1 MSVPRLSQ
9 DIFEIL
15 YKSDVG
21 IAICDG
27 EGRFVWGNPQYQRI
41 SKFEVHKVEGQHILD
56 IMTAHS
62 VNVQG
67 AENML
72 SVVLNKRSSYTCM
85 VDFNTGHDTIATAT
99 PIFNEDGSLRWL
111 MYYLVDC
118 DQVFQM
124 QQQLAEV
131 TERMEVSQKQL
142 QEALFEKGGLNS
154 SVVHDGK
161 MLDIYAAAL
170 RMAQVT
176 ATVLI
181 LGETGT
187 GKDHLAKFIHN
198 AGTRKENPFVHVN
211 CSAIPENLFESEL
224 FGYEAGSF
232 TGASRQGKMGLIEFA
247 NHGTLYLD
255 EVADLPLNM
264 QTKLLLVLQNKK
276 LIRIGG
282 VKARAVDVRVIAA
295 TNRDLQSMVA
305 EKRFREDL
313 YYRLNVLEIQLP
325 PLRDRRDDIIPFVQF
340 FVERFNERYKMHKK
354 FSQHALHC
362 FLQYDWPGN
371 VRELEHLVERLVI
384 MSPEDFI
391 GEELLP
397 EKFRNAEK
405 KTPSLEKGRKLKD
418 ILEMVEEQV
427 LRKAIASSSSLK
439 EAAERLGIELS
450 TLTRKKQKYGIYL
463 KKEYGERENEE

>member
-1 MSVPRLSQ
+1 M
-9 DIFEIL
+9 
-15 YKSDVG
+15 
-21 IAICDG
+21 
-27 EGRFVWGNPQYQRI
+27 
-41 SKFEVHKVEGQHILD
+41 
-56 IMTAHS
+56 
-62 VNVQG
+62 
-67 AENML
+67 
-72 SVVLNKRSSYTCM
+72 
-85 VDFNTGHDTIATAT
+85 
-99 PIFNEDGSLRWL
+99 
-111 MYYLVDC
+111 
-118 DQVFQM
+118 
-124 QQQLAEV
+124 
-131 TERMEVSQKQL
+131 
-142 QEALFEKGGLNS
+142 
-154 SVVHDGK
+154 
-161 MLDIYAAAL
+161 
-170 RMAQVT
+170 
-176 ATVLI
+176 
-181 LGETGT
+181 
-187 GKDHLAKFIHN
+187 
-198 AGTRKENPFVHVN
+198 
-211 CSAIPENLFESEL
+211 
-224 FGYEAGSF
+224 
-232 TGASRQGKMGLIEFA
+232 
-247 NHGTLYLD
+247 
-255 EVADLPLNM
+255 
-264 QTKLLLVLQNKK
+264 
-276 LIRIGG
+276 
-282 VKARAVDVRVIAA
+282 DVRVIAA